1 MKSVARLAIRPWLI
15 AAVIVAES
23 VHANLIW
30 GTYVFPT
37 DALISICDMLNGK
50 AGHVVGVGGGEGVKQ
65 FLKKR
70 FIDTNCLYVSIRID
84 ELGPA
89 APAKEMYQ

>member
-1 MKSVARLAIRPWLI
+1 
-15 AAVIVAES
+15 
-23 VHANLIW
+23 
-30 GTYVFPT
+30 
-37 DALISICDMLNGK
+37 MLNGK

>member
-1 MKSVARLAIRPWLI
+1 
-15 AAVIVAES
+15 
-23 VHANLIW
+23 
-30 GTYVFPT
+30 
-37 DALISICDMLNGK
+37 MLNGK
-50 AGHVVGVGGGEGVKQ
+50 AGHVVGVGGGEGRGGERVKQ

-89 APAKEMYQ
+89 APAEEMCR